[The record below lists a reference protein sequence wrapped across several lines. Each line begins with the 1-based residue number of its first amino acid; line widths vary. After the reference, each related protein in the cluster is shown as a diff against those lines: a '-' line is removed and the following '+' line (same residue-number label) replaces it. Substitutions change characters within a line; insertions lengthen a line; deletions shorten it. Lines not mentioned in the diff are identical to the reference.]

1 MPLKTDLP
9 MSLIHFFQ
17 VKFTIKNINFT
28 REFDDFYSKH
38 FDDMKRMVERELFEV
53 LRANASFVMGIKLVR
68 FENMTDFAE
77 ANFIVVM
84 NETAFERNS
93 TMFDLR
99 NSIANGTFTSLVIHQ
114 DFPVKVQC
122 KYAFIPLENWF
133 QVIFKYSLQ
142 PKPLVT

>member
-1 MPLKTDLP
+1 MNYTKELG
-9 MSLIHFFQ
+9 
-17 VKFTIKNINFT
+17 
-28 REFDDFYSKH
+28 DFYSRH

-84 NETAFERNS
+84 NETAFQRNI

-99 NSIANGTFTSLVIHQ
+99 NSIANGTFTSLLIHQ
-114 DFPVKVQC
+114 DFLVKVQC

-133 QVIFKYSLQ
+133 
-142 PKPLVT
+142 